1 MPRRGL
7 SARLRLTLSYA
18 ALVVIVGAMLLA
30 VVFVYLLR
38 YVPEGNLVVLGP
50 GGAEAFAPDRSDLLR
65 AFVPAA
71 TWACVALC
79 TLGMVGGW
87 FLAGHVLRP
96 LAALGDAAR
105 KAAAGS
111 LTHRIRA
118 TGPRDEFREVA
129 DAFDSMLS
137 RVERNVD
144 EHRRFAANASHEL
157 RTPLATTRAILDVA
171 AADPEV
177 DVRQLVSQLAAANDR
192 AVAVTEALLLIART
206 DAAPPA
212 LSAVDL
218 TLVLEDA
225 VETLAHVAEVRGVE
239 LQLDAQPAVAR
250 GNGPLLLQLAV
261 NLVQNAVVH
270 NLDSDGWV
278 GARSYSTPDRAVLV
292 VENTGRS
299 LTRDE
304 VTALA
309 APFERGGGRTRAS
322 DHAGVGLGLAIAG
335 SIVDALDGTLRLLP
349 RAGGGL
355 VVTADFPVTAH
366 GPHAGR

>member
-18 ALVVIVGAMLLA
+18 ALVVIVGALLLA

-38 YVPEGNLVVLGP
+38 YVPEGNLVVLDP
-50 GGAEAFAPDRSDLLR
+50 GGGTSFAPDRSDLLR

-111 LTHRIRA
+111 LTHRIGA

-129 DAFDSMLS
+129 DAFDSMLA

-157 RTPLATTRAILDVA
+157 RTPISALRVEIEDLASWPQTPTDVA
-171 AADPEV
+171 AELRSYLPQLDRLNTAVRTYLDRESSQRLTDVESVDLVTLVRSAMQRWQPSLRTLLVAEPEGPMPVRAAPATIGTILDHLLRDAVDRGATQVHVELECTESYGRVRLSLEGEMAPAGEEARAAAAQAALEV
-177 DVRQLVSQLAAANDR
+177 D
-192 AVAVTEALLLIART
+192 
-206 DAAPPA
+206 
-212 LSAVDL
+212 
-218 TLVLEDA
+218 
-225 VETLAHVAEVRGVE
+225 
-239 LQLDAQPAVAR
+239 
-250 GNGPLLLQLAV
+250 
-261 NLVQNAVVH
+261 
-270 NLDSDGWV
+270 
-278 GARSYSTPDRAVLV
+278 
-292 VENTGRS
+292 GR
-299 LTRDE
+299 
-304 VTALA
+304 V
-309 APFERGGGRTRAS
+309 
-322 DHAGVGLGLAIAG
+322 
-335 SIVDALDGTLRLLP
+335 SIVDGHSALLLP
-349 RAGGGL
+349 RAPQL
-355 VVTADFPVTAH
+355 
-366 GPHAGR
+366 